1 MRNFATRR
9 GGRNL
14 CDLAAKRPAPPSNV
28 NFCEIKEGGY
38 LPGRRKYEKFL
49 AGGEKRF
56 GFPASELPDKQNI
69 ICQKVKF

>member
-1 MRNFATRR
+1 M
-9 GGRNL
+9 
-14 CDLAAKRPAPPSNV
+14 

-49 AGGEKRF
+49 TGGEKRC